1 MGLKLEGGT
10 FLRIWLV
17 LAAALIAVSAANAL
31 ETASLNSGHL
41 RYRVIPAEDILE
53 EANGSSVEYDR
64 VLIKGDLVL
73 DKPQYNSIRIIN
85 SAIEGNIS
93 CKGIT
98 FYGNIDFSNTSFH
111 RNAIFNESRFMGEAN
126 FNSSRFYGASSFN
139 MSRFPEGGTFDFV
152 CFYDNADFANVW
164 FDKFATFYNAT
175 FFEDAQFY
183 LSEFNGAYANF
194 ESTQYMK
201 NADFSGSLF
210 NTYSSFEGA
219 TLDGKADFHAL
230 KFTNGAN
237 FYDTRFLGYT
247 LFTRSHFIEDSIFSG
262 VCFNDTAIFQYAK
275 FDGPTYF
282 NDTRFC
288 GNAVFDSAQ
297 FLAPA
302 DMTNAQFD
310 NDLMMNSTEITKM
323 VLDGSVFNEKSQL
336 FLAKADI
343 NKLMV
348 SWSLI
353 KDILSYDT
361 SAYLSL
367 VRNYKDLGQSNDA
380 NDCYYEYRYL
390 NQNYKKLG
398 FSKLLDVIAWLSC
411 GYGVRPHY
419 ALYCGMIVILI
430 FSLVL
435 GLGRGI
441 EGFQDIH
448 GRHLITASLYFS
460 TIAFTA
466 NSKGLP
472 LKGHYKYLGIVEGIV
487 GWLLMALFLVTLGRL
502 MIG

>member
-1 MGLKLEGGT
+1 M
-10 FLRIWLV
+10 
-17 LAAALIAVSAANAL
+17 LAAALIAVSVANAL
-31 ETASLNSGHL
+31 EVASLNPGHL
-41 RYRVIPAEDILE
+41 QYREISAEDILE

-64 VLIKGDLVL
+64 VSIIGDLVL
-73 DKPQYNSIRIIN
+73 DEPQYNSIKITN
-85 SAIEGNIS
+85 SAVEGNIS
-93 CKGIT
+93 CKGIA
-98 FYGNIDFSNTSFH
+98 FYGNVDFSNTSFH
-111 RNAIFNESRFMGEAN
+111 KNAVFNGTKFMGEAN
-126 FNSSRFYGASSFN
+126 FNSSRFYGAASFN
-139 MSRFPEGGTFDFV
+139 MSRFPEGGTFDFAY
-152 CFYDNADFANVW
+152 FYDTADFANVW

-175 FFEDAQFY
+175 FFEGGQFY

-194 ESTQYMK
+194 ETTRYLK
-201 NADFSGSLF
+201 DADFSGSLF

-219 TLDGKADFHAL
+219 MLGEGADFHAT

-237 FYDTRFLGYT
+237 FYETRFLGYT
-247 LFTRSHFIEDSIFSG
+247 LFARSHFIEDSIFSG
-262 VCFNDTAIFQYAK
+262 VYFNDTAVFQNAK

-282 NDTRFC
+282 NATRFC
-288 GNAVFDSAQ
+288 GNAVFDNAQ

-302 DMTNAQFD
+302 DMTGAKFD

-323 VLDGSVFNEKSQL
+323 VLDGSVFNEKSRL

-367 VRNYKDLGQSNDA
+367 VRNYKDLGQSSDA

-398 FSKLLDVIAWLSC
+398 FSKLLDVIAFLSC

-419 ALYCGMIVILI
+419 ALYCGVIIILV
-430 FSLVL
+430 FSLIL
-435 GLGRGI
+435 WLGRGVD
-441 EGFQDIH
+441 GFQDIH
-448 GRHLITASLYFS
+448 GRHLIIASLYYS

-472 LKGHYKYLGIVEGIV
+472 LKGHYKYLGIVEGII

>member
-1 MGLKLEGGT
+1 M
-10 FLRIWLV
+10 
-17 LAAALIAVSAANAL
+17 LAAALIAVSMANAS
-31 ETASLNSGHL
+31 EIAAPNPGHL
-41 RYRVIPAEDILE
+41 QYREISAEDILA

-64 VLIKGDLVL
+64 ISIIGDLVL
-73 DKPQYNSIRIIN
+73 NESQYNSIKITN
-85 SAIEGNIS
+85 SAIVGNVS
-93 CKGIT
+93 CKGIA
-98 FYGNIDFSNTSFH
+98 FYGNVDFSNTSFH
-111 RNAIFNESRFMGEAN
+111 KNAIFNGTKFMAEAN
-126 FNSSRFYGASSFN
+126 FNSSRFYGVASFN
-139 MSRFPEGGTFDFV
+139 MSRFSEGATFDFAYFNGV
-152 CFYDNADFANVW
+152 ADFANVW

-175 FFEDAQFY
+175 FFEGAQFY

-194 ESTQYMK
+194 EATQYLK
-201 NADFSGSLF
+201 DADFSGSLF

-219 TLDGKADFHAL
+219 MFGKRADFHAS

-237 FYDTRFLGYT
+237 FYETEFLGYT
-247 LFTRSHFIEDSIFSG
+247 TFVRSHFIEDSIFSG
-262 VCFNDTAIFQYAK
+262 VCFNNTSAFLNAK

-282 NDTRFC
+282 NDTEFC
-288 GNAVFDSAQ
+288 GNAVFDSTQ
-297 FLAPA
+297 FLAPT
-302 DMTNAQFD
+302 DMTGAKFD

-323 VLDGSVFNEKSQL
+323 VLDGSVFNEKSRL

-353 KDILSYDT
+353 KDNLHYDT

-367 VRNYKDLGQSNDA
+367 VKNYKDLGQSSEA

-390 NQNYKKLG
+390 SQNNKGIG
-398 FSKLLDVIAWLSC
+398 FSKLLDVVAWLSC

-419 ALYCGMIVILI
+419 ALYCGVIIILV

-435 GLGRGI
+435 GLGKGV
-441 EGFQDIH
+441 EGFKDLH
-448 GRHLITASLYFS
+448 GRQLVAASLYYS

-472 LKGHYKYLGIVEGIV
+472 LKSHYKYLGIAEGIV